1 MNQERGTERAGPGS
15 AGAKGSEHHPNPPTL
30 VDFGYPGSQAPHGV
44 IEEGAPVKVLH
55 DIAASAA
62 AIEASLVGRGDLRFD
77 CRHACHRWQLQLRR
91 FGHLVRQEGGVGIDE
106 DAFTSDYCLIAPAL
120 RSGYREGDG
129 LVHRH
134 FWLLV
139 GVGCYLFDPT
149 AHQFDAKGG
158 LELDRYL
165 VDGVASFRGRC
176 LGSGSA

>member
-1 MNQERGTERAGPGS
+1 MTSARAIGLDPRLPAPRS
-15 AGAKGSEHHPNPPTL
+15 PSIQRTRRRL
-30 VDFGYPGSQAPHGV
+30 LDFSYPGSRTPHGI
-44 IEEGAPVKVLH
+44 IEAAMPAELLH
-55 DIAASAA
+55 DIAANAGA
-62 AIEASLVGRGDLRFD
+62 VEASLVGRGDLRFD

-106 DAFTSDYCLIAPAL
+106 DEFSSDFRLVPPAL

-129 LVHRH
+129 RVHRH

-149 AHQFDAKGG
+149 AHQFDKRGG
-158 LELDRYL
+158 LALDRYY

-176 LGSGSA
+176 LG